1 MSNIVWNS
9 TDFSALGLVTPGVAG
24 VHDLIPVVRSRQ
36 FLPGSSMP
44 CDTITRD
51 HDLGRLALSCVV
63 AGSSHADL
71 VSRLAAIKKAGS
83 PRAALATHGWAHLS
97 IEGMTGKRTY
107 ATPDAFP
114 VAIDAL
120 PYLTT
125 VVEFGWD
132 WTRVGWWEDATATT
146 APDPASINNT
156 GDLATWPTYTC
167 TATDTLAGGLTFTVN
182 GKTFE
187 YTGALVATDVLV
199 IDAEAMTCTLNGT
212 EDMANV
218 ADDTDWPELVTGAN
232 AVSKSSASYTLAVE
246 YRKRYE

>member
-1 MSNIVWNS
+1 MANIIFNGE
-9 TDFSALGLVTPGVAG
+9 DLYAAYGLVTPGVSG
-24 VHDLIPVVRSRQ
+24 VHDLSAGVVSRQ
-36 FLPGSSMP
+36 FIPGTSLPS
-44 CDTITRD
+44 DTLTR
-51 HDLGRLALSCVV
+51 R
-63 AGSSHADL
+63 DL
-71 VSRLAAIKKAGS
+71 VAM
-83 PRAALATHGWAHLS
+83 PFDCS
-97 IEGMTGKRTY
+97 IEGTSHSDLVTKLRGLKKAISPELGWCSLAIEDLSGLRTF
-107 ATPDAFP
+107 ARSEGLTIRFEQIPFLDTIALFP
-114 VAIDAL
+114 
-120 PYLTT
+120 LTF
-125 VVEFGWD
+125 V
-132 WTRVGWWEDATATT
+132 RYPHWEDLTATT
-146 APDPASINNT
+146 ATDPASINNT